1 MAPDKDKLLNWTEV
15 CNRLG
20 CGRSQF
26 YVLVNSGQLPHTRIG
41 KSRGIRISESDL
53 AQFIR
58 NNRSLGNAKSEKN
71 I

>member
-1 MAPDKDKLLNWTEV
+1 MGSDKLLNWIEV

-26 YVLVNSGQLPHTRIG
+26 YVLVNSGHLPHTRIG
-41 KSRGIRISESDL
+41 KSRGIRVSESDL
-53 AQFIR
+53 TQFIKA
-58 NNRSLGNAKSEKN
+58 NRSGSVLKKEKT

>member
-1 MAPDKDKLLNWTEV
+1 MGKDDRLLNWMEV
-15 CNRLG
+15 CTRLG

-41 KSRGIRISESDL
+41 KSRGIRVSEADL

-58 NNRSLGNAKSEKN
+58 TNRSNGSPKSEKN

>member
-1 MAPDKDKLLNWTEV
+1 MGKDKLLNWTEV
-15 CNRLG
+15 CTRLG

-41 KSRGIRISESDL
+41 RSRGIRVSEADL

-58 NNRSLGNAKSEKN
+58 ANRSNGISKGGKT